1 MIKPMSLMLM
11 LLLWSTGHGQVLPPA
26 APPVAPITTNPTNA
40 LPLSAP
46 LLGTNTPLTLPN
58 DIAQIKAKN
67 VIVVAIKSGDVPP
80 FFAGEGDDIRGL
92 DVEISKKIAEILKVD
107 VKFKR
112 DAKSFSEVVEQVASG
127 NADIA
132 VSKLS
137 ITGPRLQIVRFSIP
151 YLTLRQSLVINRLWL
166 SNNSANRPIHI
177 VIRNFDGKVAFMKGS
192 SYDTFARIN
201 FPKATFV
208 PETDWNVVIKK
219 VMSGEVAAG
228 FRDEF
233 EIKKISFENPEAS
246 LTTKSITISDS
257 VDNIAVAVNFK
268 STHLLA
274 IVDFVIK
281 NEFSNIDTKKLM
293 NRYKEESKLKV
304 ISK

>member
-107 VKFKR
+107 VKFKDR
-112 DAKSFSEVVEQVASG
+112 
-127 NADIA
+127 
-132 VSKLS
+132 
-137 ITGPRLQIVRFSIP
+137 
-151 YLTLRQSLVINRLWL
+151 
-166 SNNSANRPIHI
+166 
-177 VIRNFDGKVAFMKGS
+177 
-192 SYDTFARIN
+192 
-201 FPKATFV
+201 
-208 PETDWNVVIKK
+208 
-219 VMSGEVAAG
+219 
-228 FRDEF
+228 
-233 EIKKISFENPEAS
+233 
-246 LTTKSITISDS
+246 
-257 VDNIAVAVNFK
+257 K
-268 STHLLA
+268 ST
-274 IVDFVIK
+274 V
-281 NEFSNIDTKKLM
+281 
-293 NRYKEESKLKV
+293 
-304 ISK
+304 